1 MPSFLVPQIPALGG
15 SVELPRDE
23 ARHFLRALRGR
34 AGDEIQLL
42 DGKGCVAR
50 ALTRMGAG
58 RDEVLAEITSRQQA
72 LPPRMKLHL
81 YVAPP
86 ANSLLTQILK
96 QAVELGVWRIV
107 LLDCERSVSRPADK
121 SADDYEP
128 DLVAALK
135 QSGNPWLPEI
145 VPLIAFD
152 KALTAAPAHSYYG
165 AVPEENSAVENLGEI
180 YGDLALFV
188 GPEGGFSQPEI
199 DHARR
204 AGARLVYAAGPVL
217 RTETASPVLS
227 ALVLFTL
234 GAPAAQ

>member
-58 RDEVLAEITSRQQA
+58 RDEVMAEITSRQQA

-107 LLDCERSVSRPADK
+107 LLDCERSVSRPTDK
-121 SADDYEP
+121 TADDYEP

-152 KALTAAPAHSYYG
+152 KALAAAPAHSYYG
-165 AVPEENSAVENLGEI
+165 AGPEENSAVENLGEI

-188 GPEGGFSQPEI
+188 GPEGGFSDKEI
-199 DHARR
+199 AALKARGVDGLCVGR
-204 AGARLVYAAGPVL
+204 HVL
-217 RTETASPVLS
+217 RTETACTALISVLS
-227 ALVLFTL
+227 RS
-234 GAPAAQ
+234 APH

>member
-1 MPSFLVPQIPALGG
+1 MPSFLVPQIPALGE
-15 SVELPRDE
+15 SIELPRDE

-42 DGKGCVAR
+42 DGKGCVAQ

-107 LLDCERSVSRPADK
+107 LLDCERSVSRPTDK
-121 SADDYEP
+121 TAADYEP

-152 KALTAAPAHSYYG
+152 KALASAPSHSYYG

-188 GPEGGFSQPEI
+188 GPEGGFSDKEI
-199 DHARR
+199 
-204 AGARLVYAAGPVL
+204 AALKVRGVDGLCVGRHVL
-217 RTETASPVLS
+217 RTETACTALISVLS
-227 ALVLFTL
+227 RC
-234 GAPAAQ
+234 APH